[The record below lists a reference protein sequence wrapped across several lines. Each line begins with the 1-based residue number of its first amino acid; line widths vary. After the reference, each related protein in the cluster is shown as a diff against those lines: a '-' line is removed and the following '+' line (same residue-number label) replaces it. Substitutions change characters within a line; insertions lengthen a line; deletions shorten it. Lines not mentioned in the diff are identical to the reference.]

1 MMLAMARI
9 YSYQITCDISV
20 LPGHS
25 SKLESDCSRVR
36 THSSKTRVM
45 MISGLKSIKLDPK
58 YYLWLSV
65 EQTERLCPT
74 ITSCMARC
82 LYGSSSTK
90 QDHLYIP
97 GQIKFACF
105 IRVGNLALHRV
116 DGTQYCTAAHCY
128 IPTSI
133 HYDESTGDHT
143 NLSHEGFILL
153 QYHLW
158 DLTDKA
164 VEREK

>member
-36 THSSKTRVM
+36 THSSKPHDQAR
-45 MISGLKSIKLDPK
+45 PK
-58 YYLWLSV
+58 MLFQVIGRANRKAL
-65 EQTERLCPT
+65 P

-82 LYGSSSTK
+82 RYGSSSTSRITSTF
-90 QDHLYIP
+90 YIP

-105 IRVGNLALHRV
+105 IRVGNLALHRA
-116 DGTQYCTAAHCY
+116 DGIRYCTAAHYY
-128 IPTSI
+128 IPTTTTMMSPQVITQTCLMRASYSCSI
-133 HYDESTGDHT
+133 ICG
-143 NLSHEGFILL
+143 I
-153 QYHLW
+153 
-158 DLTDKA
+158 
-164 VEREK
+164 